1 MYLRGFTRQA
11 DLVLPDWSK
20 RLQNYYVVLRVDG
33 RNKTLRRRYYRAVE
47 LEKLRL
53 AELGL
58 CQLQIIGVCRYLSGF
73 NKGSE
78 QRLKQL
84 FDNNHKQLHLPF
96 F

>member
-20 RLQNYYVVLRVDG
+20 RLQNYYVILRVDG
-33 RNKTLRRRYYRAVE
+33 RNKTIRRRYYRAVE

-53 AELGL
+53 AELGY

-73 NKGSE
+73 NKGAE
-78 QRLKQL
+78 KRLRQFFDDNQRQA
-84 FDNNHKQLHLPF
+84 QLPF